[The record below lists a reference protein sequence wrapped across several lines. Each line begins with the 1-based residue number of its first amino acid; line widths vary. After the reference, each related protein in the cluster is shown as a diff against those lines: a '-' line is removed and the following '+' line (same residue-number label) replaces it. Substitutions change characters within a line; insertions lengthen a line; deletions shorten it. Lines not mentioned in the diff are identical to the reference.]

1 MMNTDEQRN
10 PKNRSMKG
18 KGEDLLT
25 LIDSGGA
32 PRRFWSVQGD
42 AAAGVDEEDEGRWW
56 RSSCGLVR
64 REEEEDEKEKRGE

>member
-1 MMNTDEQRN
+1 
-10 PKNRSMKG
+10 MKG

-42 AAAGVDEEDEGRWW
+42 AAAGVDEEDEGRW
-56 RSSCGLVR
+56 RQSSGALGR
-64 REEEEDEKEKRGE
+64 RVEGEEGEKAKGENEK